1 MTRTSEPEPLQLENE
16 LARARELRVEVMA
29 KASFN
34 PKKVLLVHAHPDDE
48 SLFTAHVIA
57 DRAAAKADVMVL
69 TLTRGERG
77 RVKLE
82 DLKPL
87 EGNLASMGEF
97 RSNELRNAL
106 AQLGNIKHKFAGTR
120 AYLDSGMRIN
130 AFGKPIKS
138 RRTDEM
144 SLSSVS
150 TAVIADDIFHVLKD
164 FQPDAVITYNRK
176 GGFGHPDHKKAHEA
190 TAMALRRYARDS
202 KSRTP
207 QFWVIAERGERFD
220 VEVGGVKTAAKKKAA
235 LEQHASQVSVAS
247 ETYSIAPGR
256 DLRYDAPER
265 LRKAST
271 RPWIWLKPVFI
282 ALWALP
288 LGILLGFAGTLLH
301 SVTASDEARTPIGL
315 AVALVMTFSLAVALR
330 ILRNSRGALYLMSL
344 TLAGTVFWLSRPN
357 TGGDALIIGNEA
369 GNIWVYGS
377 LIICAVVILF
387 PKLRPGTW
395 AKNASGHR

>member
-1 MTRTSEPEPLQLENE
+1 
-16 LARARELRVEVMA
+16 MA
-29 KASFN
+29 KSAFSA
-34 PKKVLLVHAHPDDE
+34 KKVLLVHAHPDDE
-48 SLFTAHVIA
+48 SLFTGHVIA
-57 DRAAAKADVMVL
+57 DRAQNGADVMVL

-120 AYLDSGMRIN
+120 AYLDSGMRLN
-130 AFGKPIKS
+130 SLGKPVKP

-144 SLSSVS
+144 ALSSVS
-150 TAVIADDIFHVLKD
+150 TAVVADDIYHVLKD
-164 FQPDAVITYNRK
+164 FKPDAVITYNRK

-190 TAMALRRYARDS
+190 TAMALRRFTREY

-207 QFWVIAERGERFD
+207 KFWVIAEPGERYD
-220 VEVGGVKTAAKKKAA
+220 AEVGGPKTAPLKKAA
-235 LEQHASQVSVAS
+235 LEAHASQVGIGP
-247 ETYSIAPGR
+247 ETYWLVPGR
-256 DLRYDAPER
+256 EFRYDTPER
-265 LRKAST
+265 LRRTST
-271 RPWIWLKPVFI
+271 TPWLWLKPIVI
-282 ALWALP
+282 ALWSLP

-301 SVTASDEARTPIGL
+301 SVTAADDSKTPIGL
-315 AVALVMTFSLAVALR
+315 VVALVMTFAVAVALR
-330 ILRNSRGALYLMSL
+330 LLRNSRGALYLMSF
-344 TLAGTVFWLSRPN
+344 TLAGTVFWLSRP
-357 TGGDALIIGNEA
+357 TAAGDALIIDNQA

-377 LIICAVVILF
+377 LIICGLVILF

>member
-1 MTRTSEPEPLQLENE
+1 M
-16 LARARELRVEVMA
+16 ARS
-29 KASFN
+29 SFN

-48 SLFTAHVIA
+48 SLFTGHIIA
-57 DRAAAKADVMVL
+57 DRASAGGEVMVF

-106 AQLGNIKHKFAGTR
+106 AQLGEVKHKFAGTR
-120 AYLDSGMRIN
+120 AYLDSGMRLN

-150 TAVIADDIFHVLKD
+150 TAVISDDIYQVLKQ
-164 FQPDAVITYNRK
+164 FKPDAVITYNRK

-190 TAMALRRYARDS
+190 TAMALRRFARDS
-202 KSRTP
+202 KFRTP
-207 QFWVIAERGERFD
+207 QFWVIAEPGERFD
-220 VEVGGVKTAAKKKAA
+220 VEVGGVKTAPKKKAA
-235 LEQHASQVSVAS
+235 LEQHASQVS
-247 ETYSIAPGR
+247 IGR
-256 DLRYDAPER
+256 DAYSLVAGREFRFDTPER

-271 RPWIWLKPVFI
+271 RPWLWLKPVFL

-330 ILRNSRGALYLMSL
+330 LLRNSRGALYLMSF
-344 TLAGTVFWLSRPN
+344 TLAGTVFWLSRPSAA
-357 TGGDALIIGNEA
+357 GDALIIDNEA
-369 GNIWVYGS
+369 GNIWIYGS

>member
-1 MTRTSEPEPLQLENE
+1 M
-16 LARARELRVEVMA
+16 AR
-29 KASFN
+29 ASFN

-48 SLFTAHVIA
+48 SLFTGHVIA
-57 DRAAAKADVMVL
+57 DRASSGAEVMIL

-97 RSNELRNAL
+97 RSNELKNAL
-106 AQLGNIKHKFAGTR
+106 NQLGDVKHKFAGTR
-120 AYLDSGMRIN
+120 AYLDSGMRLN

-138 RRTDEM
+138 RRSDEM

-150 TAVIADDIFHVLKD
+150 TAVISDDIYQVLKQ
-164 FQPDAVITYNRK
+164 FKPDAVITYNRK

-190 TAMALRRYARDS
+190 TAMALRRFARDS
-202 KSRTP
+202 KFRTP
-207 QFWVIAERGERFD
+207 QFWVIAEPGERFD
-220 VEVGGVKTAAKKKAA
+220 AEVGGVKTAPKKRAA
-235 LEQHASQVSVAS
+235 LEQHASQVSIGRD
-247 ETYSIAPGR
+247 TYWLVPGR
-256 DLRYDAPER
+256 EFRFDTPER

-271 RPWIWLKPVFI
+271 RPWLWLKPVFL

-330 ILRNSRGALYLMSL
+330 LLRNSRGALYLMSF
-344 TLAGTVFWLSRPN
+344 TLAGTVFWLSRPSPA
-357 TGGDALIIGNEA
+357 GDALIIDNDA
-369 GNIWVYGS
+369 GNIWIYGS

>member
-1 MTRTSEPEPLQLENE
+1 M
-16 LARARELRVEVMA
+16 ARAA
-29 KASFN
+29 FN

-48 SLFTAHVIA
+48 SLFTGHIIS
-57 DRAAAKADVMVL
+57 DRAAAGAEVMVF

-106 AQLGNIKHKFAGTR
+106 AQLGDVKHQFAGTR
-120 AYLDSGMRIN
+120 AYLDSGMRLN
-130 AFGKPIKS
+130 AFGRPIRS

-144 SLSSVS
+144 SLASVS
-150 TAVIADDIFHVLKD
+150 TAVIADDIYQVLKR
-164 FQPDAVITYNRK
+164 FKPEAVITYNRK

-190 TAMALRRYARDS
+190 TAMALRRFARDS
-202 KSRTP
+202 KLRTP
-207 QFWVIAERGERFD
+207 QFWVIAEPGERFD
-220 VEVGGVKTAAKKKAA
+220 VEVGGVKTASKKKAA
-235 LEQHASQVSVAS
+235 LEQHASQVAIGRD
-247 ETYSIAPGR
+247 TYSLVAGR
-256 DLRYDAPER
+256 EFRFDAPER

-271 RPWIWLKPVFI
+271 RPWLWLKPVVL

-330 ILRNSRGALYLMSL
+330 LLRNSRGALYLMSF
-344 TLAGTVFWLSRPN
+344 TLAGTVFWLSRP
-357 TGGDALIIGNEA
+357 TPAGDALIIDNDA
-369 GNIWVYGS
+369 GNIWIYGS

>member
-1 MTRTSEPEPLQLENE
+1 
-16 LARARELRVEVMA
+16 MA
-29 KASFN
+29 KSAFSA
-34 PKKVLLVHAHPDDE
+34 KKVLLVHAHPDDE
-48 SLFTAHVIA
+48 SLFTGHVIA
-57 DRAAAKADVMVL
+57 DRAQSGAEVMVL

-97 RSNELRNAL
+97 RTNELRNAL
-106 AQLGNIKHKFAGTR
+106 AALGEIKHKFAGTR
-120 AYLDSGMRIN
+120 AYLDSGMRLN
-130 AFGKPIKS
+130 SLGKPVKP

-144 SLSSVS
+144 ALSSVS
-150 TAVIADDIFHVLKD
+150 TAVVADDIYQVLKE
-164 FQPDAVITYNRK
+164 FKPDAVITYNRK

-190 TAMALRRYARDS
+190 TAMALRRFSREY

-207 QFWVIAERGERFD
+207 KFWVIAEPGERFD
-220 VEVGGVKTAAKKKAA
+220 AEVGGPKTAPLKKAA
-235 LEQHASQVSVAS
+235 LEAHASQVAIGP
-247 ETYSIAPGR
+247 ETYWLVPGR
-256 DLRYDAPER
+256 EFRYDAPER

-271 RPWIWLKPVFI
+271 TPWLWLKPIVI
-282 ALWALP
+282 ALWSLP

-301 SVTASDEARTPIGL
+301 SVTAADSSRTPIGL
-315 AVALVMTFSLAVALR
+315 IVALVMTFAVAVALR
-330 ILRNSRGALYLMSL
+330 LLRNSRGALYLMSF
-344 TLAGTVFWLSRPN
+344 TLAGTVFWLSRP
-357 TGGDALIIGNEA
+357 TAAGDALIIDNQA

-377 LIICAVVILF
+377 LIICGLVILF

>member
-1 MTRTSEPEPLQLENE
+1 M
-16 LARARELRVEVMA
+16 ARAA
-29 KASFN
+29 FN

-48 SLFTAHVIA
+48 SLFTGHIIS
-57 DRAAAKADVMVL
+57 DRAAAGAEVMVF

-106 AQLGNIKHKFAGTR
+106 AQLGDIKHQFAGTR
-120 AYLDSGMRIN
+120 AYLDSGMRLN
-130 AFGKPIKS
+130 AFGRPIRS

-144 SLSSVS
+144 SLASVS
-150 TAVIADDIFHVLKD
+150 TAVIADDIYQVLKR
-164 FQPDAVITYNRK
+164 FKPEAVITYNRK

-190 TAMALRRYARDS
+190 TAMALRRFARDS
-202 KSRTP
+202 KLRTP
-207 QFWVIAERGERFD
+207 QFWVIAEPGERFD
-220 VEVGGVKTAAKKKAA
+220 VEVGGVKTASKKKAA
-235 LEQHASQVSVAS
+235 LEQHASQVAIGRD
-247 ETYSIAPGR
+247 TYSLVAGR
-256 DLRYDAPER
+256 EFRFDAPER

-271 RPWIWLKPVFI
+271 RPWLWLKPVVL

-330 ILRNSRGALYLMSL
+330 LLRNSRGALYLMSF
-344 TLAGTVFWLSRPN
+344 TLAGTVFWLSRP
-357 TGGDALIIGNEA
+357 TPAGDALIIDNDA
-369 GNIWVYGS
+369 GNIWIYGS

>member
-1 MTRTSEPEPLQLENE
+1 
-16 LARARELRVEVMA
+16 MA
-29 KASFN
+29 KAGFN

-48 SLFTAHVIA
+48 SLFTGHVIA
-57 DRAAAKADVMVL
+57 ERASAGAEVMVL

-106 AQLGNIKHKFAGTR
+106 AQLGSIKHKFAGTR
-120 AYLDSGMRIN
+120 AYLDSGMRLN
-130 AFGKPIKS
+130 AFGRPIKT

-150 TAVIADDIFHVLKD
+150 TAVIADDIFQELKN
-164 FQPDAVITYNRK
+164 FKPDAVITYNRK
-176 GGFGHPDHKKAHEA
+176 GGYGHPDHKKAHEA
-190 TAMALRRYARDS
+190 TAMALRRFARDTR
-202 KSRTP
+202 SRPP
-207 QFWVIAERGERFD
+207 QFWVISEPGERFD
-220 VEVGGVKTAAKKKAA
+220 VEVGGPKTAPKKKAA
-235 LEQHASQVSVAS
+235 LEQHASQVAVAS
-247 ETYSIAPGR
+247 ETYSLVPGR
-256 DLRYDAPER
+256 DIRYDKPER

-315 AVALVMTFSLAVALR
+315 VVALVMTFALAVALR
-330 ILRNSRGALYLMSL
+330 LLRNSRGALYLMSL
-344 TLAGTVFWLSRPN
+344 TLAGTVFWLSRPSAS
-357 TGGDALIIGNEA
+357 GDALIMDNQSGNF
-369 GNIWVYGS
+369 WVYGS